1 MEISVYASDVKDLD
15 EELDRKFNIKQEYGD
30 LIFRKDGRLHPQ
42 ADYLALGGYFVEP
55 ESYLGI
61 IQDLQQQIL
70 WLQEE
75 QRAQEYY
82 IKELQ
87 GKDEKIKELIEI
99 IEEQVNAQETTDK

>member
-15 EELDRKFNIKQEYGD
+15 EELDRKFNIKEEYGE

-42 ADYLALGGYFVEP
+42 ADYLAQGGYYVDP
-55 ESYLGI
+55 HSYLGI
-61 IQDLQQQIL
+61 MQDLQQQIL

-75 QRAQEYY
+75 QRAQEHY

-87 GKDEKIKELIEI
+87 EKLDGDGWNTK
-99 IEEQVNAQETTDK
+99 